1 MKATIGNRV
10 RRLGFGVMLGFG
22 AVAVLGVAQA
32 SNAAQGKVIF
42 DAQCAAC
49 HSVKPGVNGI
59 GPSLYGV
66 YGKPAAHV
74 AGFVF
79 SAALKNSHLV
89 WNKVTLSKFLA
100 NPQAVVPGTKM
111 PYLGLPSASKR
122 AEVIAYLKNPEA
134 K

>member
-1 MKATIGNRV
+1 MKATVGNWV
-10 RRLGFGVMLGFG
+10 WRLGLGVMLGCG
-22 AVAVLGVAQA
+22 SVAVLGVAQA
-32 SNAAQGKVIF
+32 SSVAQGKAIF

-74 AGFVF
+74 AGFAF
-79 SAALKNSHLV
+79 SAALTNSHLV

-111 PYLGLPSASKR
+111 PYLGLPSAKKR

>member
-10 RRLGFGVMLGFG
+10 RRLGFGVMLGCG

-32 SNAAQGKVIF
+32 SSVAQGKAIF

-74 AGFVF
+74 AGFAF
-79 SAALKNSHLV
+79 SAALTNSHLV

-100 NPQAVVPGTKM
+100 DPQALVPGTKM
-111 PYLGLPSASKR
+111 PYLGLPSAKKR

>member
-10 RRLGFGVMLGFG
+10 RRLGFGVMLGCG

-32 SNAAQGKVIF
+32 SSVAQGKAIF

-74 AGFVF
+74 AGFAF
-79 SAALKNSHLV
+79 SAALTNSHLV

-100 NPQAVVPGTKM
+100 DPQALVPGTKM
-111 PYLGLPSASKR
+111 PYLGLPSAKKR
-122 AEVIAYLKNPEA
+122 DEVIAYLKNPEA